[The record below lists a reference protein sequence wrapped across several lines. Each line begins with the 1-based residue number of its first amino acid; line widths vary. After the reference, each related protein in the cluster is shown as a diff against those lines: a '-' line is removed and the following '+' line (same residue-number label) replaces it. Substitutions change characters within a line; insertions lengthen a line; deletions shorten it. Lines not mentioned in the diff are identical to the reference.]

1 MCSIDAVIMNGLS
14 LELVA
19 KLAYALGGP
28 NGPARVGRGSRKTSA
43 PEPDEEDSA
52 ASPPTQGSA
61 THSPRS
67 ATSHVTPKRERVEP
81 LPDALSLPTQVL
93 QTSAYFGA
101 LPGAAMVGTTSHSQA
116 CSSSSADNLAAA
128 IRECTVWVAQL
139 VGELR
144 RVPSAGFPRSCCCQ
158 CSGCKCAGA
167 NAAQTPA
174 AASASQASSL
184 LAPSQSAAAA
194 SAACDNQQRTLLT
207 APTQPRNRTMAA
219 TLVPLGT
226 ATRPGGMY
234 QPLQLGQGTLFG
246 TDDQLAVAMMEM
258 AARQAN

>member
-1 MCSIDAVIMNGLS
+1 MNGLS

-52 ASPPTQGSA
+52 ASPPT
-61 THSPRS
+61 PRS
-67 ATSHVTPKRERVEP
+67 TTSHLTPKRERVEP
-81 LPDALSLPTQVL
+81 LPDALSLPTQVP

-101 LPGAAMVGTTSHSQA
+101 LPAAAMVGTTHSLT

-128 IRECTVWVAQL
+128 VRECTVWVAQL

-144 RVPSAGFPRSCCCQ
+144 RVPSAGILRSCCCQ

-167 NAAQTPA
+167 NAAQMPA

-184 LAPSQSAAAA
+184 LAPSQSAGAA

-207 APTQPRNRTMAA
+207 APTLPRNPTMAA
-219 TLVPLGT
+219 TLFPLGT

-234 QPLQLGQGTLFG
+234 QPLQMGQGTLFG

>member
-1 MCSIDAVIMNGLS
+1 MNGLS

-28 NGPARVGRGSRKTSA
+28 NGPARVGRGARKSSA
-43 PEPDEEDSA
+43 PDPEEDDSV

-67 ATSHVTPKRERVEP
+67 TASHVTPKRERVEP
-81 LPDALSLPTQVL
+81 LPDALSLPTQVP
-93 QTSAYFGA
+93 QSSAYFT
-101 LPGAAMVGTTSHSQA
+101 AASAIVGSHAASA
-116 CSSSSADNLAAA
+116 CSSSSADNLASA

-144 RVPSAGFPRSCCCQ
+144 RVPSSGLMRSCCCQ
-158 CSGCKCAGA
+158 CAGCKCAGGA
-167 NAAQTPA
+167 NAAQTPSA
-174 AASASQASSL
+174 AATTQSSSL
-184 LAPSQSAAAA
+184 LAQPQSAGAG
-194 SAACDNQQRTLLT
+194 DNQQRTLL
-207 APTQPRNRTMAA
+207 AAQAQARNPTMAA
-219 TLVPLGT
+219 TLFPLGT

-234 QPLQLGQGTLFG
+234 QPLQMGQGTLFG